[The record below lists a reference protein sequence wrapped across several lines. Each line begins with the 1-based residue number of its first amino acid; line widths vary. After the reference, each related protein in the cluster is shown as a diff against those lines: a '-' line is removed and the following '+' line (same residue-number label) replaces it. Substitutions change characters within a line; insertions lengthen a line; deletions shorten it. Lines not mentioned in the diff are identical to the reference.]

1 MPLKLKRTFHSENL
15 SYVFRPHYARG
26 VKKRTNHRTFE
37 ICSKKT
43 SVRDIIR
50 FSLHQLFRIARVLFQ
65 NVFSPHENEKRA
77 FSNSSGLNS
86 VFENLGFR
94 DGRISVDVRLNR
106 RNEASFSN
114 FSGVLWTGAIALIVF
129 QRFSDKCRR

>member
-1 MPLKLKRTFHSENL
+1 MFSVHTTLEELKNAPITGHLRYVVRKPRSEI
-15 SYVFRPHYARG
+15 SYDFRD
-26 VKKRTNHRTFE
+26 TNIFE
-37 ICSKKT
+37 
-43 SVRDIIR
+43 
-50 FSLHQLFRIARVLFQ
+50 LLLFQ